1 MKGMKDSGKQKL
13 LIVDDDE
20 DLRTQMKWA
29 LAQDYKILLAEDRP
43 GAVAAMRKEQP
54 AVITLDL
61 GLPPLPAGVEE
72 GFAALDDILNEYGQ
86 TKVII
91 ITGRGEKENALR
103 AVEKGAY
110 DFFYKPIQLDELKV
124 VLRRA
129 FHLSRL
135 EGEQRTLQKRLSGDT
150 FEGMLGTSPKMQEI
164 YAVTRKV
171 STTDAPVLIMG
182 ESGTGKELVAR
193 AMHRL
198 SVRQA
203 KPFIVINCGAIPE
216 NLLESELF
224 GHEKGAFTGAHIQR
238 KGRFEMAEGGTL
250 FLDEI
255 GELPPSLQ
263 VKLLRFLQERVI
275 ERIGGREQI
284 DVDAR
289 VVAATNRDLK
299 EAMKDGNFREDLYFR
314 LGVILMSL
322 PPLRERGGDIILL
335 AKAFLERYA
344 DENRRKINGFT
355 DQAIAAI
362 AQYEWPGNVRE
373 LENRIKRAV
382 IMAEGAKIIPAD
394 LDMAEVAPAAEG
406 AKIIPGHLDTAE
418 VAPATEGVK
427 IISAEAAPAGVPAPA
442 SKYEKMRLK
451 EARESLEKEMLA
463 KALSGN
469 KGNLTR
475 VATELGISRPTLY
488 DLMEK
493 FGIPKE

>member
-1 MKGMKDSGKQKL
+1 MKKPKL

-29 LAQDYKILLAEDRP
+29 LTGEYDIVLAEDRISAM
-43 GAVAAMRKEQP
+43 GAMRKAQP

-61 GLPPLPAGVEE
+61 GLPPEPAGVEE
-72 GFAALDDILNEYGQ
+72 GFATLDEIIAENSQ

-103 AVEKGAY
+103 AIDKGAY
-110 DFFYKPIQLDELKV
+110 DFFYKPIQLDELKI
-124 VLRRA
+124 VLGRA
-129 FHLSRL
+129 FYVSQL
-135 EGEQRTLQKRLSGDT
+135 EQEQRALRKRLSGDT
-150 FEGMLGTSPKMQEI
+150 FEGMLGTCQKMQDT
-164 YAVTRKV
+164 YAVIRKV
-171 STTDAPVLIMG
+171 STTDAPVLVMG

-238 KGRFEMAEGGTL
+238 KGRFEMVEGGTL

-255 GELPPSLQ
+255 GELPLSLQ
-263 VKLLRFLQERVI
+263 VKLLRFLQERTI
-275 ERIGGREQI
+275 ERVGGREQI

-299 EAMKDGNFREDLYFR
+299 EAMKEGKFREDLYFR

-322 PPLRERGGDIILL
+322 PPLREREGDIVLL

-344 DENRRKINGFT
+344 DENRKKIKGFT
-355 DQAIAAI
+355 DQALDSIVS
-362 AQYEWPGNVRE
+362 YDWPGNVRE
-373 LENRIKRAV
+373 LENRVKRAV
-382 IMAEGAKIIPAD
+382 IMAEGLKIIPAD
-394 LDMAEVAPAAEG
+394 LDMEEVAP
-406 AKIIPGHLDTAE
+406 IPRQ
-418 VAPATEGVK
+418 
-427 IISAEAAPAGVPAPA
+427 
-442 SKYEKMRLK
+442 KYESMGLK
-451 EARESLEKEMLA
+451 EAREALEKEMLF
-463 KALSGN
+463 KAFARN
-469 KGNLTR
+469 KENLTK
-475 VATELGISRPTLY
+475 VASELGVSRPTLY
-488 DLMEK
+488 DMMEK
-493 FGIPKE
+493 YGIPKE